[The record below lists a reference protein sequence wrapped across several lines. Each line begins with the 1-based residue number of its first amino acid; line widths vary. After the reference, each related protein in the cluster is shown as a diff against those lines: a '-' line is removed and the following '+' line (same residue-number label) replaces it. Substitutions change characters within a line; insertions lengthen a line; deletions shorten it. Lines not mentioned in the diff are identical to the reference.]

1 MLTPKQRDE
10 RAMRIL
16 SVIEL
21 SLDATG
27 EVPTVLQMSRQLGM
41 AHSSLHEALVRMQ
54 RDGLIEW
61 DKHAIKTLYVTDYG
75 DLTYERAKR
84 GKEMGGL
91 V

>member
-21 SLDATG
+21 SLDTTG
-27 EVPTVLQMSRQLGM
+27 DVPTVLQMSRQLGM

-61 DKHAIKTLYVTDYG
+61 DKHKARTLTVTDDG
-75 DLTYERAKR
+75 DRLYEEARH
-84 GKEMGGL
+84 G
-91 V
+91 